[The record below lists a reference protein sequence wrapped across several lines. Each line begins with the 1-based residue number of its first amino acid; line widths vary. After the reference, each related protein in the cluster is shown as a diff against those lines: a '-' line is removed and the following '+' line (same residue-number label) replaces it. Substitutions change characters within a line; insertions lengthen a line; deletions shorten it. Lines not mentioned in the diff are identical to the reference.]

1 MAAGDAVE
9 LRWVMAVTPAGS
21 GLRDPSGRYHLPAA
35 DGCPRHTPDKEGDPL
50 QVATWYQTCFDA
62 GLPVIVQVNES
73 RD

>member
-1 MAAGDAVE
+1 M
-9 LRWVMAVTPAGS
+9 
-21 GLRDPSGRYHLPAA
+21 
-35 DGCPRHTPDKEGDPL
+35 PRHTPDKRAIL